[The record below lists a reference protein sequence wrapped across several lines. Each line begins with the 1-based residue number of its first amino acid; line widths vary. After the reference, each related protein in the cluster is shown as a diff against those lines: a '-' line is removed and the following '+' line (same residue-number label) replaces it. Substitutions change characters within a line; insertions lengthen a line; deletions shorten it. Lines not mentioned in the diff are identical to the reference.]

1 MAKNKERQIPMSEVL
16 WADCTNIEKERN
28 CLFPVILNKD
38 NNKFMEISPK
48 HYNEIIKL
56 SDKKL
61 HTEEA
66 YDLICA
72 YYSKVTG
79 ARKVEIL
86 DTLEAVT
93 NYYPI
98 RMREALLLNG
108 RSKISRKVL
117 GAGHAFS
124 KKTPSEI
131 YKFSSLLNGVKVK
144 DLPPFTND
152 ETKNIT
158 AENFVDLRE
167 QEGTK
172 VVGVTKLMKD
182 DHSMGD

>member
-1 MAKNKERQIPMSEVL
+1 MARNKERLIPMSEVL
-16 WADCTNIEKERN
+16 WADCTNIDRERN
-28 CLFPVILNKD
+28 CIFPIVLNKD

-56 SDKKL
+56 SDNKL

-66 YDLICA
+66 HDLICA

-108 RSKISRKVL
+108 YSRISRKVL

-131 YKFSSLLNGVKVK
+131 YKFSGLLNGVKVK
-144 DLPPFTND
+144 NLPPFTND
-152 ETKNIT
+152 ESKDTG
-158 AENFVDLRE
+158 AQNFVDLKE
-167 QEGTK
+167 QEGTR

-182 DHSMGD
+182 DHTLLD